1 MAHPTSY
8 TSFIAALYGLTVTG
22 VTRKFSEPP
31 QQVNTADLPIM
42 FTRLPSGT
50 EAPITG
56 QSNGGWP
63 TLRAD
68 LVILVEPYHQN
79 RTSVNYALALTLM
92 DNLSA
97 ALRASDLAEG
107 PTRWTIET
115 RLDILNDTPYWI
127 IIASVETTG

>member
-1 MAHPTSY
+1 MSHPTTY
-8 TSFIAALYGLTVTG
+8 TSFIAALSGLTVTG
-22 VTRKFSEPP
+22 VTRSYGEPP

-42 FTRLPSGT
+42 FTRLPAGD

-68 LVILVEPYHQN
+68 LVVLVEPYHQN
-79 RTSVNYALALTLM
+79 KSSLNYAKALTLM
-92 DNLSA
+92 DAMSV

-107 PTRWTIET
+107 PTRWSIET
-115 RLDILNDTPYWI
+115 RLDGVGDVPYWM
-127 IIASVETTG
+127 IIANVQTTG